1 MLSYVYVRINLTLNE
16 RHDTEP
22 EPMSTATAA
31 RRSQPRRLGVSA
43 EHGNYKWWAL
53 SCTSLGM
60 LLATINSGTLIIAL
74 PDLERSLH
82 TSLLELVWVIL
93 VYMIASTVLVLSA
106 GRLSDQFGRKQAYIA
121 GFIVFAAASLG
132 AGFAAGGTE
141 LILWRIAQ
149 GIGGAFLFANAAAI
163 VTDAFPREQL
173 GVAMGTNTMVAA
185 VGLVIGP
192 VLGGALVA
200 ISWHWVFWFNV
211 PFGLAGALWALLV
224 LKEITGR
231 SEDTRFDLFGTLT
244 FLIGLTGLVLGI
256 SKGGIS
262 GWDNPTVIAGLIAAA
277 VFLPAFVL
285 IESTQPA
292 PMLDLSIFKNRLFS
306 CAAAAAFLNGL
317 SRFALMFVF
326 VFYFQGVQGNTPI
339 LAGLKLAP
347 LALGMLIASP
357 LAGIWADRRGSRT
370 LASIGMLVS
379 AAGLALMTTLERDTT
394 YWAPGIYMFIVGV
407 GSGMFN
413 SPNTAAMMG
422 TVPAHRRG
430 IASGARILV
439 QNTGA
444 VLSIAFVLAVV
455 TSSVPRTVLF
465 KVFSGLAHHISNTQ
479 LTPFIS
485 NMHTALWCLTAVSIL
500 GRLSVVGPR
509 GRERAPLSPR
519 AHRGPSRAG
528 VDMSATALKSL
539 RIGEVAELTGTT
551 PRTIRYYEEIGLLPA
566 GRRGRSR
573 DSTVSTRR
581 PTSSGS
587 SEIVRCAI
595 CSGSRWSGSRSC
607 SRRRPRAPSG
617 PSTARPTTRDPAQ
630 GSSTSA
636 RAHRHPARARRGPSE
651 GARPART

>member
-1 MLSYVYVRINLTLNE
+1 
-16 RHDTEP
+16 
-22 EPMSTATAA
+22 MSTATTA
-31 RRSQPRRLGVSA
+31 RPSQPRPTRRLGVSA

-74 PDLERSLH
+74 PDLERHLH

-106 GRLSDQFGRKQAYIA
+106 GRLSDQFGRKKAFII
-121 GFIVFAAASLG
+121 GFLVFAAASLG
-132 AGFAAGGTE
+132 AGFAANGTQ

-149 GIGGAFLFANAAAI
+149 GVGGSFLFANAAAI
-163 VTDAFPREQL
+163 VTDAFPKEQL

-231 SEDTRFDLFGTLT
+231 SEDTRWDVFGTLT

-262 GWDNPTVIAGLIAAA
+262 GWDNTTVIAGLIAAA
-277 VFLPAFVL
+277 IFLPLFVV
-285 IESTQPA
+285 IESRHPS
-292 PMLDLSIFKNRLFS
+292 PMLDLGIFKNRLFS
-306 CAAAAAFLNGL
+306 AASGAAFLNGL

-326 VFYFQGVQGNTPI
+326 VFYFQGVQGDSPI

-347 LALGMLIASP
+347 LAVGMLIASP

-370 LASIGMLVS
+370 LASIGMLVT

-394 YWAPGIYMFIVGV
+394 YWAPGIYMLIVGV

-422 TVPAHRRG
+422 TVAAHRRG

-455 TSSVPRTVLF
+455 TSSVPKQTLF
-465 KVFSGLAHHISNTQ
+465 AVFSGLGHGISNSE
-479 LTPFIS
+479 LNPFIT

-500 GRLSVVGPR
+500 GAFV
-509 GRERAPLSPR
+509 
-519 AHRGPSRAG
+519 
-528 VDMSATALKSL
+528 SAARPKH
-539 RIGEVAELTGTT
+539 VAE
-551 PRTIRYYEEIGLLPA
+551 P
-566 GRRGRSR
+566 
-573 DSTVSTRR
+573 V
-581 PTSSGS
+581 
-587 SEIVRCAI
+587 
-595 CSGSRWSGSRSC
+595 
-607 SRRRPRAPSG
+607 
-617 PSTARPTTRDPAQ
+617 
-630 GSSTSA
+630 
-636 RAHRHPARARRGPSE
+636 PSE
-651 GARPART
+651 VPAEPVLT